1 MIRRSEIR
9 RSKIRRSKFVAAA
22 LLFASAVAH
31 ASALSINS
39 SATQPA
45 LAGGAATSVTQLG
58 NSFQDMSV
66 GTMTA
71 QAPQTHTQDISR
83 TVQSRDTPAT
93 STDALETTQTTATES
108 VQSSVAAMVSPK
120 ASVLKP
126 VQQVETIAVSPQA
139 VSVPVTVPVIVTA
152 QTPPAL
158 EKPIQKALPQITE
171 TTPRVSRRP
180 AVRPKSLD
188 VAQAHAPQKK
198 PTQSVQDTPKPQRGN
213 ADRNA
218 RAGVT
223 QGQAKAKAAVAAP
236 RQATANTKAANAAVS
251 NYPGLVMRRLARQKR
266 PRAATK
272 GTAIVSFSI
281 VDSGAVN
288 RATIAQSSGS
298 PQLDRD
304 AVALVRRAAPFPA
317 PPKGAKRAFKVRIKG
332 R

>member
-1 MIRRSEIR
+1 MIR
-9 RSKIRRSKFVAAA
+9 RSKIVAAA

-31 ASALSINS
+31 ASVLSINS
-39 SATQPA
+39 STTQPA
-45 LAGGAATSVTQLG
+45 LAGGAATSVAQLG
-58 NSFQDMSV
+58 NSFQDMAV
-66 GTMTA
+66 GIMTA
-71 QAPQTHTQDISR
+71 QAPQTHTQEISR

-93 STDALETTQTTATES
+93 STNALETPQTTATES
-108 VQSSVAAMVSPK
+108 VQSSVAAMVLPQ

-126 VQQVETIAVSPQA
+126 VQQVETIAVSPEA
-139 VSVPVTVPVIVTA
+139 VSVPVTVTA
-152 QTPPAL
+152 QTPPAH
-158 EKPIQKALPQITE
+158 EQPIQQALAQITE

-198 PTQSVQDTPKPQRGN
+198 PTQSAQDTPKPQRGN
-213 ADRNA
+213 ADRQT

-223 QGQAKAKAAVAAP
+223 QGQVKAKAAVAAS
-236 RQATANTKAANAAVS
+236 RQAKANTKAANAAVS

-281 VDSGAVN
+281 AASGAVN